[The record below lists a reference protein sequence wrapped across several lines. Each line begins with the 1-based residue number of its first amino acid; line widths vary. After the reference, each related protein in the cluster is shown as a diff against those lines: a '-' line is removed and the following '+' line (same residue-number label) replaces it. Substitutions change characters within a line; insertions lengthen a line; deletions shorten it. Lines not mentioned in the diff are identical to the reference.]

1 MNTLEM
7 CVHFLTKR
15 LNEFFLLSNM
25 TKNNTNIK
33 LVYKGLGFAFI
44 FFVILFFNNNLNA
57 QSVRKVNFSDVEKIM
72 NLKND
77 TTYLL
82 NFWATWCKTCV
93 AELPNIEK
101 INNEYKDKK
110 VKVILVTLDP
120 PKQLESKLIPFV
132 KERELQSTVWLMD
145 VANANSWINKVDE
158 SWSGTIPASL
168 FLNNQKQ
175 YKEFYEKPFSYEEL
189 DSIVQ
194 QILK

>member
-1 MNTLEM
+1 M
-7 CVHFLTKR
+7 KI
-15 LNEFFLLSNM
+15 
-25 TKNNTNIK
+25 NNTNIN
-33 LVYKGLGFAFI
+33 LIFRSLGLTLFLSGF
-44 FFVILFFNNNLNA
+44 LLMNLNVNA
-57 QSVRKVNFSDVEKIM
+57 QSAVRKVSFADVEEIM
-72 NLKND
+72 NQKND

-93 AELPNIEK
+93 AELPHIEK
-101 INNEYKDKK
+101 INNEYKDQK

-120 PKQLESKLIPFV
+120 PKQMESKLIPFV

-145 VANANSWINKVDE
+145 VANANSWINKVDQ

-175 YKEFYEKPFSYEEL
+175 LKEFYEKPFSYEEL
-189 DSIVQ
+189 ETIVQ

>member
-1 MNTLEM
+1 
-7 CVHFLTKR
+7 
-15 LNEFFLLSNM
+15 M
-25 TKNNTNIK
+25 TTNHTHIK
-33 LVYKGLGFAFI
+33 LIYKSLIFVFI
-44 FFVILFFNNNLNA
+44 LSVLFFFNTKVNA
-57 QSVRKVNFSDVEKIM
+57 QSVKRVNFSDVEQIM

-145 VANANSWINKVDE
+145 VANANSWINKVDQ

-168 FLNNQKQ
+168 FLNGQKQ

-189 DSIVQ
+189 ETIVQ